1 MFTEE
6 IFCNLI
12 HLKYALDIFFT
23 LPEIRFIE
31 SRVWTSFSAW
41 KQVLLFIECQLFCT
55 EPLLFL
61 MWSRNHPAT
70 ESLLDNAIFSVR
82 RIRIR
87 YRPRFFYQVG
97 HQTTYASIG
106 NRHFFT
112 ISCHHQTYQNEQ
124 SWQKMGSFLENKV
137 CTLKINVFEI
147 FRKIPLIFGAEK
159 WLWKYKLCKLWGG
172 CS

>member
-6 IFCNLI
+6 NFCNLI

-23 LPEIRFIE
+23 LPEIKFIE
-31 SRVWTSFSAW
+31 SRVGTSFSAW

-61 MWSRNHPAT
+61 MRSRNHPAT

-82 RIRIR
+82 RIKIR
-87 YRPRFFYQVG
+87 YRPRFFDQVG

-106 NRHFFT
+106 NRHFFMPSSDQPKLWT
-112 ISCHHQTYQNEQ
+112 GLT
-124 SWQKMGSFLENKV
+124 
-137 CTLKINVFEI
+137 KIGHI
-147 FRKIPLIFGAEK
+147 FRKQSTLTIKVFK
-159 WLWKYKLCKLWGG
+159 KFHF
-172 CS
+172 